1 MAGTSGKAGLLTRR
15 NLLIGAGALS
25 AAGLGYASLPPP
37 PQYRARPRYGRGRR
51 PNILFILTDQER
63 PWDLLPAGL
72 ATPAR
77 QRLAETGL
85 SLTNYHIAT
94 PICSQSRGTIYSG
107 QHAQNNGVWENVP
120 LPYATDL
127 FSDVPTLGSL
137 MNDVGYHSAYFGK
150 WHLTDLGHNAR
161 RSKAEI
167 GEVFRSYGFLESDQD
182 REYGGTLSGYHD
194 DQEITDI
201 ACRFLHR
208 RRGTRDPWFAAVNL
222 VNPHD
227 IMFFE
232 TGAHQARTRV
242 LDFPDALAREPS
254 VPAYQLAAQIA
265 RPENFGPATML
276 GKPAAVEEY
285 ARVLNVAY
293 GEIPFS
299 DDAAWTRFISYYYRC
314 IEDVDRKL
322 MQILTTLDETGLS
335 DDTVVIFSSDHGE
348 MLGTHGLR
356 EKGVAPYR
364 EIARVPFIIRHPDL
378 QGGGSSPMLASAT
391 DIAPTLLS
399 IAGVADTD
407 IRDNYPMLVGRS
419 LGEAISTRAQAGPR
433 DGDSGGVL
441 MQWNGLIYLSAESGA
456 KFKAFQEAEGFLA
469 KMSAAQVLD
478 TEAQLNKR
486 GQMRG
491 IFDGR
496 YKFARYFA
504 PNDHHIPTDYDD
516 LITRNDLELYDTQ
529 ADPGETTNIADRRL
543 IDPAIR
549 AVVERMNTKLS
560 TLIRAEIG
568 EDEGD
573 YVPGTMTFV
582 WRAVNKARRRR
593 AMANA

>member
-1 MAGTSGKAGLLTRR
+1 MAEKLVRPGLLSRR
-15 NLLIGAGALS
+15 NVLIGAGALG
-25 AAGLGYASLPPP
+25 AAGLAYASLPPP
-37 PQYRARPRYGRGRR
+37 PQYRAKPNYGRGRR

-72 ATPAR
+72 NTPAR
-77 QRLAETGL
+77 QRLAQTGL

-94 PICSQSRGTIYSG
+94 PICSQSRATIYSG
-107 QHAQNNGVWENVP
+107 QQAQHNGVWENVP

-137 MNDVGYHSAYFGK
+137 MNDVGYHTAYFGK

-161 RSKAEI
+161 RTKAEI
-167 GEVFRSYGFLESDQD
+167 AEVFRSYGFLESDQD

-194 DQEITDI
+194 DQEIADI

-208 RRGTRDPWFAAVNL
+208 RRNQRDPWFATVNL

-232 TGAHQARTRV
+232 TGAHQAKSRV

-254 VPAYQLAAQIA
+254 DAFYKLAAEIG
-265 RPENFGPATML
+265 RPENFGPATMR

-322 MQILTTLDETGLS
+322 MQILNTLDETELS

-364 EIARVPFIIRHPDL
+364 EIARVPFVIRHPDL
-378 QGGGSSPMLASAT
+378 QGGSSTPMLASAI

-399 IAGVADTD
+399 IAGVADNE
-407 IRDNYPMLVGRS
+407 IRENYPMLKGRS
-419 LGEAISTRAQAGPR
+419 LGQAISTRAQSGPR
-433 DGDSGGVL
+433 DGAGGGVL

-456 KFKAFQEAEGFLA
+456 KFKAFQSAQGFSA
-469 KMSAAQVLD
+469 KLSAARDLD
-478 TEAQLNKR
+478 TAGQLSKR

-504 PNDHHIPTDYDD
+504 PNDHHIPANYDD
-516 LITRNDLELYDTQ
+516 LIKRNDLELYDTQ

-543 IDPAIR
+543 IDPAVR
-549 AVVERMNTKLS
+549 KTVETMNAKLS
-560 TLIRAEIG
+560 SLIRGEIG

-573 YVPGTMTFV
+573 YIPGTMTFV
-582 WRAVNKARRRR
+582 WRSVNKARRRR
-593 AMANA
+593 AMADV

>member
-1 MAGTSGKAGLLTRR
+1 MKRRLGKSGGIPRR
-15 NLLIGAGALS
+15 NILIGAGVLG
-25 AAGLGYASLPPP
+25 AASFAYASLPPP
-37 PQYRARPRYGRGRR
+37 PQYRAKPHYARGRR

-63 PWDLLPAGL
+63 PWDLLPTGL
-72 ATPAR
+72 VTPAR

-85 SLTNYHIAT
+85 SLSNYHIAT

-127 FSDVPTLGSL
+127 FTDVPTLGSL
-137 MNDVGYHSAYFGK
+137 MNDAGYHTAYFGK

-167 GEVFRSYGFLESDQD
+167 ASVFKNYGFLESDQD
-182 REYGGTLSGYHD
+182 REYGGTLSGYQD
-194 DQEITDI
+194 DQEIADI

-208 RRGTRDPWFAAVNL
+208 RSKGREPWFATVNL

-232 TGAHQARTRV
+232 TSAHQAKTRV
-242 LDFPDALAREPS
+242 LDFPDALAREPTD
-254 VPAYQLAAQIA
+254 AFYNLAAEIA
-265 RPENFGPATML
+265 RPENFGPATMR

-322 MQILTTLDETGLS
+322 MQILNTLDETGLS

-364 EIARVPFIIRHPDL
+364 EIARVPFVIRHPDL
-378 QGGGSSPMLASAT
+378 KGGGSTPMLASAI

-399 IAGVADTD
+399 IAGVGDID
-407 IRDNYPMLVGRS
+407 IRANYPMLTGQN
-419 LGEAISTRAQAGPR
+419 LGQVISTRAQTGPR
-433 DGDSGGVL
+433 DGEDGGVL

-456 KFKAFQEAEGFLA
+456 KFKAFQSAEGFGAKLA
-469 KMSAAQVLD
+469 AVRDLD
-478 TEAQLNKR
+478 TETQLSKR

-504 PNDHHIPTDYDD
+504 PDDHHIPKNYDD
-516 LITRNDLELYDTQ
+516 LIKRNDLELYDTK

-543 IDPAIR
+543 IDPVIR
-549 AVVERMNTKLS
+549 QIIDRMNSKLNK
-560 TLIRAEIG
+560 LIRAEIG
-568 EDEGD
+568 DDEGD
-573 YVPGTMTFV
+573 YIPSTTKFA
-582 WRAVNKARRRR
+582 WRAVNKARKRR
-593 AMANA
+593 AMADI